1 MCSGYTSP
9 PHPCS
14 HLQTVFGLVLH
25 AIPALILVLRF
36 PFPTGTGG
44 HPHTL
49 PLSLSPP
56 STLCLFY
63 SLLHLLTRDRELCL
77 QRHRAAPVTAAPR
90 SASLFSSVLSLTFQS
105 LLVTQGPAQHPCTH
119 GTSFH
124 RPPSDTICSNAH
136 LGHTSGLPCLGP
148 HLIIQ
153 LQCQM
158 LELGK
163 SFHRCSCCHPT
174 CD

>member
-77 QRHRAAPVTAAPR
+77 QRHGSSSHSCSQGCLAVFFRPLTNIPVLVSDPRTCSAPLHTWHKFSPSPFRHHLLKRTPRPHLRAASPGATLDH
-90 SASLFSSVLSLTFQS
+90 SATVPDAGAGKVIPQMFLLS
-105 LLVTQGPAQHPCTH
+105 P
-119 GTSFH
+119 
-124 RPPSDTICSNAH
+124 D
-136 LGHTSGLPCLGP
+136 
-148 HLIIQ
+148 
-153 LQCQM
+153 M
-158 LELGK
+158 
-163 SFHRCSCCHPT
+163 
-174 CD
+174 